1 MMTEQIENNGG
12 MVQTET
18 KSSTGQAETKTST
31 LHEKIESLQVSDV
44 DYLSISIVMNN

>member
-31 LHEKIESLQVSDV
+31 LHEKIESLQTVQTE
-44 DYLSISIVMNN
+44 MKEKMGAQ